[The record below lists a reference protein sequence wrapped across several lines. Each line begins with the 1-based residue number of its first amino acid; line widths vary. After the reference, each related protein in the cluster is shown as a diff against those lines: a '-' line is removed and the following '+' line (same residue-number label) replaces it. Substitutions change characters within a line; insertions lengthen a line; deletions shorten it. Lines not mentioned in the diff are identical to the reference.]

1 MVPFFVI
8 CIKIKFQMKIPFIAF
23 FIFLFSAS
31 DCSNQEKSSVESIS
45 YETFTRGSSTMYTV
59 TPKSIEVKSTG
70 LNASENSNNISEKDW
85 QDLLSTMEDIDVS
98 GMSQLK
104 APTDS
109 RASDAALHAILSV
122 RKNDTIYKTNSF
134 DHGNPPAEVKPLV
147 EAILRLAENVE

>member
-1 MVPFFVI
+1 
-8 CIKIKFQMKIPFIAF
+8 MKISFLVLIMMF
-23 FIFLFSAS
+23 FSTNN
-31 DCSNQEKSSVESIS
+31 CSKQEIDSVGSFT

-59 TPKSIEVKSTG
+59 TPDKIQVKSTG
-70 LNASENSNNISEKDW
+70 LNSNENSNNITREQWTSLVNTAQNINVSEMNK
-85 QDLLSTMEDIDVS
+85 
-98 GMSQLK
+98 LK
-104 APTDS
+104 APSDS